1 MNPRAAANDAP
12 PFHSHS
18 SIPNLSVPPSVP
30 PSSIADLNRTTRR
43 TRDWTDGRAREATAI
58 IAESRQQT
66 ESVIPPLP
74 PLPRHRAH
82 ASQTHCGC
90 HSAPPKT
97 IFSYYRGADARDLFF
112 SRPPFPSLSR
122 KGLKWVR
129 GVSDLTIFH
138 REICGDNNR
147 NRFDC
152 SAARGAT
159 APRPSSSSSWKARGA
174 RCDAAH
180 SLAFRLS
187 NFSECDQRPWKEER
201 GAASEGTIERT
212 NLDEIG
218 TIKARLQG
226 GMLHAR

>member
-1 MNPRAAANDAP
+1 MTPHHFIRIHQSP
-12 PFHSHS
+12 
-18 SIPNLSVPPSVP
+18 ICPSVR

-43 TRDWTDGRAREATAI
+43 TRDWTDEGAREATAI

-74 PLPRHRAH
+74 PPSRPSPPRSRIANTLWMPFSATKDHFFVPPRAV
-82 ASQTHCGC
+82 
-90 HSAPPKT
+90 
-97 IFSYYRGADARDLFF
+97 ARDLFLF
-112 SRPPFPSLSR
+112 EASPSLSR
-122 KGLKWVR
+122 KGLKWVN
-129 GVSDLTIFH
+129 GAGDLTIFR

-152 SAARGAT
+152 SAARDAT

-174 RCDAAH
+174 RCDAR

-201 GAASEGTIERT
+201 GAARERSNERT
-212 NLDEIG
+212 S
-218 TIKARLQG
+218 TK
-226 GMLHAR
+226 